1 MKSHRFLFV
10 DHTCEQSRDTAK
22 FRRSLFFFFSGV
34 FSAISTIAAHLNGF
48 LSKLYINR
56 RSKCYLF
63 HVIVSSVGVGLT
75 ME

>member
-1 MKSHRFLFV
+1 MKSHRFVFV

-22 FRRSLFFFFSGV
+22 CV
-34 FSAISTIAAHLNGF
+34 FSAISTIAAHLDGF

-75 ME
+75 MEYKK